1 MLEGCG
7 MLRRPERTKSLSEQA
22 ETVEF
27 QIGNVCPLRVP
38 PSPSFF
44 AISWLAGNFVFIYAT
59 QLLAGKILSPK
70 VLGVPGVLSSGIA
83 TASPVRRM
91 TGTEEPAQGQMS
103 PETAVRLWIS
113 GYSAV
118 TIGSMLPQPNAGVQR
133 SSNPQK
139 TRVSG

>member
-1 MLEGCG
+1 
-7 MLRRPERTKSLSEQA
+7 LSEHA

-44 AISWLAGNFVFIYAT
+44 AISQLAGNFIFIYAA

-70 VLGVPGVLSSGIA
+70 ALVVPAVLSSGIA
-83 TASPVRRM
+83 TALPVRRM

-103 PETAVRLWIS
+103 PETAVRLWIY
-113 GYSAV
+113 GYFAV
-118 TIGSMLPQPNAGVQR
+118 TNGSMLPQPNAGVQR
-133 SSNPQK
+133 SFNPQK
-139 TRVSG
+139 GGFG